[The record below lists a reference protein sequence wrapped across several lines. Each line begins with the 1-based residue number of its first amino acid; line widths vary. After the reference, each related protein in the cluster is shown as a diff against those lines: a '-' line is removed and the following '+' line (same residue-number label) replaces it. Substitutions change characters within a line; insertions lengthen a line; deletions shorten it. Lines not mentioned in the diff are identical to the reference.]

1 MILEV
6 VLRSCLV
13 CGLLM
18 LAKSPAGAAAQ
29 AGTWRIT
36 SGAWAPWVKAPSGAL
51 SNVSLQGSTL
61 EFAAGRIIG
70 PAPLGCAQAV
80 YEFVVTPAEG
90 LFQGGLPEPA
100 NSSARAV
107 GVTYLPVM
115 TLSVGC
121 DTGVFDYHFVS
132 ADQLLTALD
141 NVVWT
146 MTAEVQRKRRFL
158 STELAAQIDS
168 YFKQPLPADEPPPI
182 NGDPFTNSQ
191 EYPERFTIAGGET
204 AADTARVRVI
214 FRVGQ
219 RNRPMDVMLR
229 RVADHW
235 LVDDLRYEDGMTF
248 RELLSTG

>member
-1 MILEV
+1 V
-6 VLRSCLV
+6 RT
-13 CGLLM
+13 
-18 LAKSPAGAAAQ
+18 AHAGEIA
-29 AGTWRIT
+29 R
-36 SGAWAPWVKAPSGAL
+36 
-51 SNVSLQGSTL
+51 
-61 EFAAGRIIG
+61 R
-70 PAPLGCAQAV
+70 

-132 ADQLLTALD
+132 ADRLLIALD

-146 MTAEVQRKRRFL
+146 MTAEVLPSGPDAVVLALLTEHMTHDMGFTVETAQRKRRFL